1 MESWQTDI
9 LAALAAGADGLES
22 AQGEIAKAYRAAIA
36 HVGLTGAAE
45 SGTRSLALAALHTA
59 LERPVHLNRAQPGR
73 DTDTGDLVLDLLYV
87 LTALDLLKT
96 ARGAIASAL
105 EGAWAEAHEDIP
117 D

>member
-1 MESWQTDI
+1 MEPWQTEI

-45 SGTRSLALAALHTA
+45 SGTRSLALAALHSA
-59 LERPVHLNRAQPGR
+59 IARPAHLNRAQPGR
-73 DTDTGDLVLDLLYV
+73 DADAGDLVLDLLYV
-87 LTALDLLKT
+87 LTTLELLKT
-96 ARGAIASAL
+96 ARGTIASAL
-105 EGAWAEAHEDIP
+105 EGAWAVVHEDIE